1 VVTALPNTNDRLLD
15 PPVLVGSLDVELRS
29 LGAVVDFLR
38 QYNGARRPFMQAGV
52 LRRVE
57 AATSAAERRDA
68 AKAFLFWAGGEG
80 LLSIETS
87 QPFNG
92 ALKSR

>member
-1 VVTALPNTNDRLLD
+1 VVTALPNTSDLLFD
-15 PPVLVGSLDVELRS
+15 PPVLVGGSNVELRS
-29 LGAVVDFLR
+29 LGAAADFLR

-52 LRRVE
+52 LRCVE

-80 LLSIETS
+80 LLSGETS
-87 QPFNG
+87 QPFNA
-92 ALKSR
+92 ALKSL